1 MLSLSRLSVRRFSSE
16 CQQETQHSGNH
27 VTLQREKKHMHVYI
41 QTNMSPLPLTNQRWG
56 RRAVCFFPS
65 MLSSLFPPSQ
75 RAGPVSEGISDCCS
89 CSPVCQSSVPF
100 LQRAQRFVCPRETSL
115 FPWSWDFVWRCF
127 QRCPPN
133 LPSTLSHLR
142 KWEPQKTLKYL
153 GALYYYQV
161 FWKSITADPIKV
173 TENTI
178 CCLITNPW

>member
-41 QTNMSPLPLTNQRWG
+41 QTSMSPLPLTNQRWG

-89 CSPVCQSSVPF
+89 CSPVCHFSRELRGLCAPGKPRCSPGAGTSYGGGSRGVLLIYPQPFHIWGSGNPKKPLNIWELFTTIKCSGNLSQLIRLKWLKIQS
-100 LQRAQRFVCPRETSL
+100 AA
-115 FPWSWDFVWRCF
+115 W
-127 QRCPPN
+127 
-133 LPSTLSHLR
+133 
-142 KWEPQKTLKYL
+142 
-153 GALYYYQV
+153 
-161 FWKSITADPIKV
+161 
-173 TENTI
+173 
-178 CCLITNPW
+178 